1 MIRPYSDGRME
12 PRWRFAGVTTVT
24 TPRDGLREL
33 YEASYGRLV
42 AVVGAIGGDRHEA
55 EEAVQEAFVRLI
67 GKWSIVGA
75 YDDPEAWLRRV
86 ALGVLSNRGRKVR
99 NGLRALWRHGRPP
112 DDNGPSGDVVDVRRA
127 LAVLPESQRAVV
139 VLHHYVGLSVEEIAR
154 ELSVPAGTVKSRL
167 SRARAALVP
176 LLDEGIDHRV

>member
-1 MIRPYSDGRME
+1 
-12 PRWRFAGVTTVT
+12 VT

-33 YEASYGRLV
+33 YEASYVRLV
-42 AVVGAIGGDRHEA
+42 AVIGAIGGDRHEA

-112 DDNGPSGDVVDVRRA
+112 DDDGPSSDVVDVRRA
-127 LAVLPESQRAVV
+127 LAVLPEPQRAVV
-139 VLHHYVGLSVEEIAR
+139 VAAPLRRPERRGDRAGAERAGRHREVTVEPR
-154 ELSVPAGTVKSRL
+154 PCGAGT
-167 SRARAALVP
+167 